1 MGGWGPKD
9 LRFLGNELRAQP
21 AGASPAMGRRGLS
34 PRPFTL
40 STAAASTFHLHLG
53 MHFIDQK
60 QHWPHFLQPMGGR
73 NRTGAKASLLPP
85 AASHPPTTNSRYCS
99 NLPEWDKTA
108 NSLNRGLGGG
118 VDRKEKEKKG
128 LSYLEEEKKQYLGHA
143 IYLKLKFNWVSY
155 ILSGHPT
162 NKGWR
167 GGRRRGGWIHARGRW
182 WQRLQVGQG
191 CGGGGWL
198 SIGSHPCPLRERSH
212 P

>member
-1 MGGWGPKD
+1 M
-9 LRFLGNELRAQP
+9 RFLGNELRAQP

-40 STAAASTFHLHLG
+40 SAAAATFQLHLG
-53 MHFIDQK
+53 MHLIDQK
-60 QHWPHFLQPMGGR
+60 QRWPRFLQPRGGR

-85 AASHPPTTNSRYCS
+85 AASHPPTTNSCYCS

-108 NSLNRGLGGG
+108 NSLNRGLGRG
-118 VDRKEKEKKG
+118 VDRKEEEKKG
-128 LSYLEEEKKQYLGHA
+128 LSDLEEEKKQYLGHA

-167 GGRRRGGWIHARGRW
+167 GGQRRAGWIHTLGRW
-182 WQRLQVGQG
+182 WQCLQVGQG
-191 CGGGGWL
+191 CAVDRQTSGLPLQDLVLPL
-198 SIGSHPCPLRERSH
+198 SATDQGSWPP
-212 P
+212 